1 MINIVDPES
10 EFDFLGSRGTLGVI
24 SLAVIGICIAGVLTI
39 GPAWGIDFKGGTELI
54 VRFAETLDTAQVR
67 QKFDEAG
74 IPAEQVQQYG
84 SPDDGEYL
92 IQMQKVSVVG
102 PKLKSQAGPNDIAA
116 EAVVEQLKSVQKL
129 RNEDNWNWNSENPD
143 RLDFTVP
150 QGTEIDRDA
159 IIEKVEGLGLQD
171 VGLNDRGSGR
181 YALEFS
187 GLKPKID
194 RELKKVLPD
203 AYKPDRDGMGIKRI
217 ETVGPRAGEQLRN
230 SGILSVVVALFCIL
244 VYVAFRFDLR
254 YAPGA
259 VAALVHDVV
268 IAVGFFTFTQLEISL
283 PIIAALLTIVGYS
296 LNDTI
301 VNFDRIRENLETAG
315 TEALDKLSNR
325 SINEMLSRTINTSLT
340 TLLAVVS
347 IAVLGGGLIQNF
359 AIALIVGVIV
369 GTYSSVYVATPVML
383 KMDEYLQ
390 QWRES
395 REAANEPKV

>member
-1 MINIVDPES
+1 MIHIVDPDS
-10 EFDFLGSRGTLGVI
+10 TFDFLGNRGTFGVI
-24 SLAVIGICIAGVLTI
+24 SLAVMGICIAGVLTI

-54 VRFAETLDTAQVR
+54 VRFTESLDTAQVR
-67 QKFDEAG
+67 QKFAEAG
-74 IPAEQVQQYG
+74 IPAEQVQKYG
-84 SPDDGEYL
+84 SADDGEYL
-92 IQMQKVSVVG
+92 IQTSKVSVVG
-102 PKLKSQAGPNDIAA
+102 PKLTSEAGADDIAA
-116 EAVVEQLKSVQKL
+116 EMVVEELESVQKL
-129 RNEDNWNWNSENPD
+129 REENSWTWNSENPD

-150 QGTEIDRDA
+150 EGAEIDREA
-159 IIEKVEGLGLQD
+159 IISTVEELGLQGVD
-171 VGLNDRGSGR
+171 ITNRGSGR

-194 RELKKVLPD
+194 RELRRVLPE
-203 AYKPDRDGMGIKRI
+203 AYQPDREGMGIKRI

-230 SGILSVVVALFCIL
+230 SGILSVIVALFCIL

-259 VAALVHDVV
+259 VAALVHDVT

-301 VNFDRIRENLETAG
+301 VVFDRIRENLETAA
-315 TEALDKLSNR
+315 TEPLDELSNR
-325 SINEMLSRTINTSLT
+325 SINEMLSRTIITSLT

-347 IAVLGGGLIQNF
+347 IAVLGSGLIQNF
-359 AIALIVGVIV
+359 AIALIVGVVV

-383 KMDEYLQ
+383 RMDEYLQ
-390 QWRES
+390 RWRQS
-395 REAANEPKV
+395 REAADEPKV

>member
-24 SLAVIGICIAGVLTI
+24 SLAVMGICIAGVLTI

-102 PKLKSQAGPNDIAA
+102 PKLKSEAGPNDIAA
-116 EAVVEQLKSVQKL
+116 EAVVEQLQSVQKL
-129 RNEDNWNWNSENPD
+129 RNEDSWNWSSENPD

-194 RELKKVLPD
+194 RELKNVLPD
-203 AYKPDRDGMGIKRI
+203 AYKPERDGMGIKRI

-268 IAVGFFTFTQLEISL
+268 IAVGFFTFMQLEISL